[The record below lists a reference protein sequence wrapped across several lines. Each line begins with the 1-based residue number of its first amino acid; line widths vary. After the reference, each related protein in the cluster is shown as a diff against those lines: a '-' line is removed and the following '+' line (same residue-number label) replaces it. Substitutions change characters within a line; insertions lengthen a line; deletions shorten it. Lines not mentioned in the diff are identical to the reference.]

1 MSTRMETLCMEF
13 EVPDMHG
20 IHMRPARWVAQWV
33 NENLPGNAITIMK
46 CKGQQADMRSELE
59 LIGLGAKQRDRVAV
73 EISSSENLSGRQK
86 EIRWGIEASL
96 KKLGVEGA

>member
-20 IHMRPARWVAQWV
+20 IHMRPARWIAQWV
-33 NENLPGNAITIMK
+33 TENLPGDAMTVMR
-46 CKGQQADMRSELE
+46 CKGRQASMRSELE

-73 EISSSENLSGRQK
+73 EIRSSGNLSGRQE
-86 EIRWGIEASL
+86 EIRYGIEESL